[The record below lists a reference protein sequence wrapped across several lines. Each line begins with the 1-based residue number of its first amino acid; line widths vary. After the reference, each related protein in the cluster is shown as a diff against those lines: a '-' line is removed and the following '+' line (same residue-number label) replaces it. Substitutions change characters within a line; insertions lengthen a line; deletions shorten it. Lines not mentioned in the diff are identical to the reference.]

1 MKVCVIGAGVVG
13 CAAAFELARA
23 GHEVVLLDAGTQPGT
38 GTSYA
43 NGGQLSYS
51 YVEPLAGPA
60 TLFSLPRLLFDRD
73 SPVRLRVRPEP
84 RQWAW
89 GMRFLAACTAAQS
102 RSGTRH
108 LLELGRLSRDVLD
121 TWLLEEALDFDFARN
136 GKLVICPD
144 HSSLDRQAMQVAL
157 QAEFGARQEILDRAG
172 CIAREPRLADHRG
185 FVGGVWTPSECV
197 GDPHRYCVA
206 LVDALKRRGGQVLL
220 GAQVRRFVVREG
232 RCHAAVTSQGE
243 VEADAFVLA
252 AGLSSRV
259 LGEHLG
265 ENLPLYP
272 IKGYS
277 LTLRVR
283 AGQALPRTNVTDLG
297 RKMVLAP
304 IGDRLRVAA
313 MAELV
318 GEDTTLP
325 PERIRAIEAA
335 VDTVFPGLCERG
347 DNQAWTGL
355 RPATPTS
362 VPIVRRSR
370 VRNVLL
376 NVGHG
381 ALGFTLAA
389 GCAARVARLIEP
401 AAEPA

>member
-13 CAAAFELARA
+13 CAAAFELART

-38 GTSYA
+38 GTSFA

-51 YVEPLAGPA
+51 YVEPLAGPD
-60 TLFSLPRLLFDRD
+60 TFFSLPRLLFDRD
-73 SPVRLRVRPEP
+73 SPVRFRVRPEP

-89 GMRFLAACTAAQS
+89 GVQFLAACTAAQS
-102 RSGTRH
+102 RSGTRQ
-108 LLELGRLSRDVLD
+108 LFELGRLSRDTLD
-121 TWLLEEALDFDFARN
+121 EWLLEEALDFDFARN

-144 HSSLDRQAMQVAL
+144 EASLDRQAAQVAL
-157 QAEFGARQEILDRAG
+157 QAEFGARQEVLDRAG
-172 CIAREPRLADHRG
+172 CVAREPLLAGHPG
-185 FVGGVWTPSECV
+185 FAGGIWTPSECV

-206 LVDALKRRGGQVLL
+206 LVAALRRRGGQVML
-220 GAQVRRFVVREG
+220 GTSVQRFVMVG
-232 RCHAAVTSQGE
+232 DRCRAAVTSRGT

-252 AGLSSRV
+252 AGLSSRGLAEQ
-259 LGEHLG
+259 LGER
-265 ENLPLYP
+265 LPLYP

-277 LTLRVR
+277 LTLRAK
-283 AGQALPRTNVTDLG
+283 AGKALPRTNVTDLA

-318 GEDTTLP
+318 GEDTSLP
-325 PERIRAIEAA
+325 AGRIHAIEEA
-335 VDTVFPGLCERG
+335 VDTVFPGLCELG

-370 VRNVLL
+370 VPNVLL

-389 GCAARVARLIEP
+389 GCASRVARMLEPSLEP
-401 AAEPA
+401 A